1 MNSDMAMER
10 VRRDLRRVLDRTR
23 TDLDR
28 TRTDLDRIEILTAAL
43 SAFSRP
49 VLDYEPSF
57 RHMHA
62 LALNR
67 HEVN

>member
-10 VRRDLRRVLDRTR
+10 VRRDLHRVLDRTR
-23 TDLDR
+23 A
-28 TRTDLDRIEILTAAL
+28 DLDRIEILTAAL

>member
-10 VRRDLRRVLDRTR
+10 VRHDLRRV
-23 TDLDR
+23 LDR

>member
-1 MNSDMAMER
+1 MNSDIAMER
-10 VRRDLRRVLDRTR
+10 VRHDLHRV
-23 TDLDR
+23 LDR

>member
-1 MNSDMAMER
+1 MNSDTTMER
-10 VRRDLRRVLDRTR
+10 VRGDLHRV
-23 TDLDR
+23 LDR
-28 TRTDLDRIEILTAAL
+28 TRTDLDRIEILAAAM

-49 VLDYEPSF
+49 VPDYEPSF

-67 HEVN
+67 HEVND

>member
-10 VRRDLRRVLDRTR
+10 VRRDLRRV
-23 TDLDR
+23 LDR